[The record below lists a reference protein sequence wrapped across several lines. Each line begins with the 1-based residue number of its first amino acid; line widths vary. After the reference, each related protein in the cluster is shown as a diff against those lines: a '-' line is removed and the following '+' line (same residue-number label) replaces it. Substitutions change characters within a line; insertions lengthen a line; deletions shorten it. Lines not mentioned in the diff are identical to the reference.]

1 LTYDEP
7 VPLVPVVVVEIGG
20 TLQVQSESISR
31 TKAVVAICV
40 VFVLMLEVVERGVPV
55 KVGEANAALV
65 VSVSWT

>member
-1 LTYDEP
+1 MTYDDP

-40 VFVLMLEVVERGVPV
+40 VFVSMLEVVDNGVPV
-55 KVGEANAALV
+55 KVGEASAALV
-65 VSVSWT
+65 VSVG

>member
-1 LTYDEP
+1 MTYAEP

-55 KVGEANAALV
+55 KVGEAKAALV
-65 VSVSWT
+65 VSVP